1 MQIADWIVLGS
12 IPALLCLAGEGW
24 TAEIE
29 DENGV
34 LEECGALSQAGMR
47 ACLEGKSRESATALK
62 RAENKAFDTLSKW
75 DEDAKY
81 VALAKERLKTSSRAF
96 EQYRD
101 AQCRFASST
110 GGGAIANARELRR
123 LSCLIGLNTRRAE
136 QLRTTMANL
145 PTK

>member
-1 MQIADWIVLGS
+1 MQIANWIVLVS

-29 DENGV
+29 DERSV
-34 LEECGALSQAGMR
+34 IEECGALSQAGMR
-47 ACLEGKSRESATALK
+47 TCLGGKSLESATQLK
-62 RAENKAFDTLSKW
+62 QAENKVIATLSKW

-81 VALAKERLKTSSRAF
+81 VVLAKERLTASSRAF
-96 EQYRD
+96 EQYRE
-101 AQCRFASST
+101 AQCAFASST
-110 GGGAIANARELRR
+110 GGGAIGNALELRR
-123 LSCLIGLNTRRAE
+123 LSCLIGLNMRRAE